1 MITFLD
7 YINCSNDEELICKT
21 SPSGINIYDTKNFEL
36 LMKLDPYRFGLSG
49 DISKAKMFYNSQ
61 IIAFSL
67 IETESTNSKDEE
79 ILYNES
85 KIKKHSLVLYDLKH
99 FEVIGKIT
107 MKNYIEINDFL
118 ITKYFIIIMIEN
130 KNKSIIF
137 KTANLEYFKTITNA
151 ENGRMVYS
159 DDYYIS
165 KYVSKKKKTD
175 KKEVKNQEQPKNEFN
190 KCVLAYQDTND
201 KKKIHFIDCIL
212 NEEGTKVLGIRERS
226 IDIQFNSNEVRYF
239 GFVSSYLI
247 VSSAYGNKVHLYS
260 ILFISF
266 FLLWK

>member
-1 MITFLD
+1 
-7 YINCSNDEELICKT
+7 
-21 SPSGINIYDTKNFEL
+21 
-36 LMKLDPYRFGLSG
+36 
-49 DISKAKMFYNSQ
+49 
-61 IIAFSL
+61 
-67 IETESTNSKDEE
+67 
-79 ILYNES
+79 
-85 KIKKHSLVLYDLKH
+85 
-99 FEVIGKIT
+99 
-107 MKNYIEINDFL
+107 
-118 ITKYFIIIMIEN
+118 MIEN

-165 KYVSKKKKTD
+165 KYVSKNKKTD
-175 KKEVKNQEQPKNEFN
+175 KKEVKNEEQPKTEFN

-260 ILFISF
+260 IATGELKYCLFLGNFPYEISGIH
-266 FLLWK
+266 LDNKEKIISIITNNKYIKLYKLNKLNTKCKCSSHNDEKI